1 VIPLLLWAV
10 GGSAWVLWGMWR
22 KKDLN

>member
-1 VIPLLLWAV
+1 LWAV